1 MSFSDFIIYPAI
13 DLLGGKCV
21 RLKQGSYSDVTVYS
35 DDPLEMALTFKEAGA
50 RSIHVVDL
58 DAARTGVP
66 ANSEIISQIALASG
80 LSVQTGGGIRNM
92 DILDKVLDSGAA
104 RAILGTGAV
113 RDKRFTTEALKKY
126 GSRIIIGIDSRD
138 GEVSVQGWTEGTG
151 LKTVDFAR
159 MIESQGAVT
168 IVYTDITRDGML
180 TGTQTDGIRELLAHT
195 RLQIIASGGIGS
207 IRDVLDAKDAGAC
220 GAIIGKA
227 IYEGKVDLKQ
237 CLLSV

>member
-1 MSFSDFIIYPAI
+1 MDRYEEQVCKQKSMSAGLLRFSDFSIYTAI
-13 DLLGGKCV
+13 YLLGCNCV
-21 RLKQGSYSDVTVYS
+21 RLKQCSYSFVTVYS

-180 TGTQTDGIRELLAHT
+180 TGTQTDDEWSCSAW
-195 RLQIIASGGIGS
+195 LQTM
-207 IRDVLDAKDAGAC
+207 
-220 GAIIGKA
+220 
-227 IYEGKVDLKQ
+227 
-237 CLLSV
+237 